1 MVVVVVVVVL
11 GCVDDVIFA
20 GERWRLT
27 GVAVVAIVGFLAIS
41 SDGRTREGEDSFVK
55 VDDVYSRRAF
65 RVVRMTTICLVRIVA
80 CVCLVFV
87 GLVLIWD
94 DGLPVDGMVSR
105 VWLGRR
111 SQDNTNIAR
120 ADAAVATKKDTRDP
134 L

>member
-1 MVVVVVVVVL
+1 MVVVVL

-55 VDDVYSRRAF
+55 VDDVYSRRDF

-94 DGLPVDGMVSR
+94 DGLDGMVSR
-105 VWLGRR
+105 VWLGRN
-111 SQDNTNIAR
+111 SQDNTNIAAR
-120 ADAAVATKKDTRDP
+120 ADAAVATKK
-134 L
+134 